1 MKKFAFLALLFFI
14 FYIAGMYESPA
25 LLVLFLTQIFLMSVM
40 FVLSVYLN
48 RHLRAGFADKL
59 VWAEKDN
66 PFIWKLKTENNGK
79 LPVSRF
85 LMKLRVSQNED
96 EEGEKRKVSGSS
108 DRGADCISYEDTA
121 GHCGILT
128 YQAASLKVFD
138 YLSLFSWKQ
147 HTADKMEVAVFPRR
161 YEMKIE
167 TGDASVG
174 NEEQYQQSSY
184 LTGSSYE
191 EIRQIREYRDGD
203 SIRHIHWNQT
213 ARTDQLWVKEYEE
226 AVKGSVRIFL
236 DCGSEQVQH
245 PADRDGFYT
254 LLWALLS
261 GLLKTVSSV
270 HVFWREKEKAW
281 ISAMELSGEEQCRNL
296 FFLLYRTEIGKCR
309 KEEVPSGV
317 MRLTGDLSW
326 FTGDRLVF
334 RFSGEK
340 LEEELA
346 QRIFRI

>member
-1 MKKFAFLALLFFI
+1 
-14 FYIAGMYESPA
+14 MYESPA

-48 RHLRAGFADKL
+48 RYLRAGFADKL

-85 LMKLRVSQNED
+85 LMKLRVSQNGD

-108 DRGADCISYEDTA
+108 DQGADCISYEDTA

-128 YQAASLKVFD
+128 YQAVSLKVFD

-184 LTGSSYE
+184 LTGGSYE
-191 EIRQIREYRDGD
+191 EIY
-203 SIRHIHWNQT
+203 
-213 ARTDQLWVKEYEE
+213 
-226 AVKGSVRIFL
+226 
-236 DCGSEQVQH
+236 
-245 PADRDGFYT
+245 
-254 LLWALLS
+254 
-261 GLLKTVSSV
+261 GLCCPD
-270 HVFWREKEKAW
+270 F
-281 ISAMELSGEEQCRNL
+281 
-296 FFLLYRTEIGKCR
+296 
-309 KEEVPSGV
+309 
-317 MRLTGDLSW
+317 
-326 FTGDRLVF
+326 
-334 RFSGEK
+334 
-340 LEEELA
+340 
-346 QRIFRI
+346 